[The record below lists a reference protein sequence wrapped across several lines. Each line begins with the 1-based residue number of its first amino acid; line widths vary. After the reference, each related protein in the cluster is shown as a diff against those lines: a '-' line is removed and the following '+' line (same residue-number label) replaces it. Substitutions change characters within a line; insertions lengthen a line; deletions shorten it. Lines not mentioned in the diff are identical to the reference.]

1 VKMILQDLK
10 MITVVFRSLILMT
23 FIFNAR
29 AHASS
34 CGSLAAVQGN
44 VDVLRNQMK
53 AGEDATRFVVNGK
66 NFLALE
72 CDDIV
77 VTRGQSVAKI
87 ILANGKISMG
97 PDSRIEIAGVSGPS
111 AKPDVALVNLA
122 YGKVR
127 ALIQKKAKETETET
141 EETTRG
147 PQSSFSIKTHTAVAG
162 VRGTDF
168 FVSYDPNSFAT
179 DQATLTGKV
188 EVEQKETGQKV
199 LVSAGQQVAVGA
211 PVATQKKEVEELA
224 QKPKPM
230 RVIAIQESTK
240 HDLRIASAVSKGDK
254 DFTSTEAVKILGAPT
269 AWTIEKEVVP
279 SKYKDLKNEF

>member
-1 VKMILQDLK
+1 MT
-10 MITVVFRSLILMT
+10 ITAFKFLVLGLF
-23 FIFNAR
+23 FAAN
-29 AHASS
+29 AHAAS
-34 CGSLAAVQGN
+34 CGSLAAVQGT

-53 AGEDATRFVVNGK
+53 AGEEATRFVVNGK

-72 CDDIV
+72 CDDII

-97 PDSRIEIAGVSGPS
+97 PDSRIEIAGISGPE
-111 AKPDVALVNLA
+111 AKPNVALVNLA

-127 ALIQKKAKETETET
+127 ALIQKKVK
-141 EETTRG
+141 EETADPKAPI
-147 PQSSFSIKTHTAVAG
+147 PQSSFRMKTHTAVAG

-179 DQATLTGKV
+179 DQATLSGQV

-199 LVSAGQQVAVGA
+199 LVNPGQQVAVDA
-211 PVATQKKEVEELA
+211 PLATQKKEVLELQ

-230 RVIAIQESTK
+230 QVIAIQESTK
-240 HDLRIASAVSKGDK
+240 HDLRIASAVAKSDK
-254 DFTSTEAVKILGAPT
+254 DFTSQEAVKVLGSPT
-269 AWTIEKEVVP
+269 AWTIEKEPVP

>member
-10 MITVVFRSLILMT
+10 MITAVFRFLVLAA
-23 FIFNAR
+23 FFFGVR
-29 AHASS
+29 AQASS

-44 VDVLRNQMK
+44 VDVLRNQQK
-53 AGEDATRFVVNGK
+53 AGEESTRFVVNGK
-66 NFLALE
+66 NFLPLE

-97 PDSRIEIAGVSGPS
+97 PDSRIEIAGVSGS
-111 AKPDVALVNLA
+111 VARPDVALVNLA

-127 ALIQKKAKETETET
+127 ALIQKKAKETEEPKAS
-141 EETTRG
+141 G

-199 LVSAGQQVAVGA
+199 IVSAGQQVAVEA
-211 PVATQKKEVEELA
+211 PLANQKKEVEELV

-230 RVIAIQESTK
+230 KVMAIQESVK

-254 DFTSTEAVKILGAPT
+254 DFTSVEAVKILGTPT
-269 AWTIEKEVVP
+269 AWTIEKEAVP